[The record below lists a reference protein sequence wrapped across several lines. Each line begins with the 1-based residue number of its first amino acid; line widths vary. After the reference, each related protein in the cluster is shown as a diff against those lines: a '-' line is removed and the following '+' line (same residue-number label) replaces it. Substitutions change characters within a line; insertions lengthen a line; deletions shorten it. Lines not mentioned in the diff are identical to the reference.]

1 MAKTACTVP
10 ITQIILDEDIYPREG
25 VYPKRV
31 SMFAENMR
39 DGFEIDPIE
48 VQIHPEY
55 GDKYRILDGA
65 HRWHAYK
72 EIGAT
77 EIPVHIITLDGLDP
91 LLYAAKKAIGPLQL
105 NEEEARNTARRA
117 YENNPRLTSVE
128 IGRAIGR
135 SRQAIDIYVADLR
148 AATETEIDT
157 KIFRMHRLGV
167 PQGRIARRMGVDQKT
182 IHNHLGEMPELAFL
196 LNTDLS
202 KGFTVP
208 QVAEKHGWAEP
219 LVWSIALEDKN
230 DLDRFKALNWGLRT
244 WDLWNWNDCD
254 KRFGDDWPGRI
265 PGQMIAHILY
275 YFSDQ
280 NDLVFDPMAG
290 GGVVA
295 DTCLAFNRRCWSFD
309 MDDRPETRPEIEP
322 YFWDITNLKW
332 PIKGKTKPDLI
343 IFDPPYFKKQ
353 SNNYDSDGISGM
365 SKANY
370 LKFLESFFALAHL
383 NAKKKTQMAFINAD
397 WRDFQSTPAREELR
411 GNSIM
416 IDDYLHILNK
426 SGWEHTHIFQAPLSS
441 ERFKANVVSAMQKKK
456 IIGVTSRYVI
466 MSKKKTGL

>member
-1 MAKTACTVP
+1 MAKAVHTIP
-10 ITQIILDEDIYPREG
+10 ITQIILDEEIYPRSG

-39 DGFEIDPIE
+39 DGFKIDPIE
-48 VQIHPEY
+48 VQIHQEY
-55 GDKYRILDGA
+55 GNKYRILDGA

-105 NEEEARNTARRA
+105 SEEEARNTARRA
-117 YENNPRLTSVE
+117 YQNNPLLTSYE
-128 IGRAIGR
+128 IGQAIGR
-135 SRQAIDIYVADLR
+135 SRRTVDRYTADLR
-148 AATETEIDT
+148 AAFQVDLDL
-157 KIFRMHRLGV
+157 KIFRMKLLMI
-167 PQGRIARRMGVDQKT
+167 PQERIAKRLAESRET
-182 IHNHLGEMPELAFL
+182 IRDHLADSAMWPNPP
-196 LNTDLS
+196 NTDLK

-219 LVWSIALEDKN
+219 LVWSIALEGKS

-265 PGQMIAHILY
+265 PAQMIAHILY

-280 NDLVFDPMAG
+280 GDLVFDPMAG

-295 DTCLAFNRRCWSFD
+295 DTCLALNRKCWSFD

-322 YFWDITNLKW
+322 YFWDATDLKW
-332 PIKGKTKPDLI
+332 PIKGKTKSDLI

-353 SNNYDSDGISGM
+353 SNNYDPDGISGM

-370 LKFLESFFALAHL
+370 LDFLESFFALAHL
-383 NAKKKTQMAFINAD
+383 NAKKSTQMAFINAD
-397 WRDFQSTPAREELR
+397 WRDFQNTPAKNETRV
-411 GNSIM
+411 NSIL
-416 IDDYLHILNK
+416 INDYLWILNQ
-426 SGWEHTHIFQAPLSS
+426 SGWQETHIFQAPLSS

-466 MSKKKTGL
+466 ISKKK